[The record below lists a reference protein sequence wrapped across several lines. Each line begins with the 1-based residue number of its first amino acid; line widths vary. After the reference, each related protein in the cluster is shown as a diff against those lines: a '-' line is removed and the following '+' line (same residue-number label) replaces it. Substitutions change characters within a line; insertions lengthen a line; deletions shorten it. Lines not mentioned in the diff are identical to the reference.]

1 MIVLVAPIKSR
12 WMKQNSQ
19 KQFDGEVAKVVNVR
33 DKSFSNYIIAKK
45 KCAKDMCKC
54 KRIYITA
61 RNEVQKLISCKKKYV
76 VRIDSMITRKLQEL
90 RKALKALGLPN
101 ET

>member
-1 MIVLVAPIKSR
+1 
-12 WMKQNSQ
+12 
-19 KQFDGEVAKVVNVR
+19 
-33 DKSFSNYIIAKK
+33 
-45 KCAKDMCKC
+45 MCKC

-61 RNEVQKLISCKKKYV
+61 RNEVQKLISCKKKCV

-90 RKALKALGLPN
+90 RKALKALDLPN